1 MPRFLHR
8 SGRAHQRERASV
20 AVMAYRGGGWHPA
33 RMRLERAAMGLT
45 LLALVLWKANAQSV
59 WRSLST
65 LDARLFAVAALLYG
79 ACQLLSSL
87 RWGLILRA
95 LGAPVRPRRLFA
107 LYLVGMFFNQ
117 LLPGSIGGDVV
128 KMVALARG
136 AAGGVS
142 VVLDRLVGLAA
153 LLVLAAAAAL
163 FGARVDPRL
172 GALGAAVL
180 LAAAIAFAALRVS
193 AGHSRLAQAAKALP
207 PPAPA
212 APLALGAGGRGA
224 HLPRLP
230 VPAEAPGAPPPL
242 SLVVALYIAVPLA
255 APVPLSPG
263 GPGGPPGVGA
273 VGFP

>member
-1 MPRFLHR
+1 
-8 SGRAHQRERASV
+8 
-20 AVMAYRGGGWHPA
+20 MAYRGWGWHPA
-33 RMRLERAAMGLT
+33 RMRWARAAMGLT

-59 WRSLST
+59 LRSLST
-65 LDARLFAVAALLYG
+65 LDARLFALAALLYG

-95 LGAPVRPRRLFA
+95 VGAPVRPRRLFA

-153 LLVLAAAAAL
+153 LLALAAAAAL

-172 GALGAAVL
+172 GVLGAAVL
-180 LAAAIAFAALRVS
+180 LAAAIAYAALRGS
-193 AGHSRLAQAAKALP
+193 AGGWRLGPAAK
-207 PPAPA
+207 APA
-212 APLALGAGGRGA
+212 APGARGRPGRGGRGGTNGA
-224 HLPRLP
+224 RGSGASGRACEARASDAELPNRVSTRSASRRASFKVLLCSERC
-230 VPAEAPGAPPPL
+230 ASTRWRSPPCRT
-242 SLVVALYIAVPLA
+242 
-255 APVPLSPG
+255 
-263 GPGGPPGVGA
+263 
-273 VGFP
+273 

>member
-65 LDARLFAVAALLYG
+65 LDARLFALAALLYG

-117 LLPGSIGGDVV
+117 LLPGSIGGDVG
-128 KMVALARG
+128 KMGGLARG
-136 AAGGVS
+136 AAGGGSGGVARAARRA
-142 VVLDRLVGLAA
+142 RLV
-153 LLVLAAAAAL
+153 
-163 FGARVDPRL
+163 
-172 GALGAAVL
+172 
-180 LAAAIAFAALRVS
+180 AFA
-193 AGHSRLAQAAKALP
+193 G
-207 PPAPA
+207 
-212 APLALGAGGRGA
+212 
-224 HLPRLP
+224 
-230 VPAEAPGAPPPL
+230 
-242 SLVVALYIAVPLA
+242 
-255 APVPLSPG
+255 
-263 GPGGPPGVGA
+263 
-273 VGFP
+273 